1 MRKALLVAR
10 HEFWTNCR
18 RPGFIFMTLFV
29 PLIGLVVLAIG
40 ALAGGKASSFFQQQ
54 FAPEPKQIAYV
65 DHSGLFTPVLPQY
78 KTLFIQYPSE
88 AEALAALRERR
99 ETTVMAI
106 SADYLQSGKVT
117 VYSLRSGFSS
127 QISSD
132 STSVRSF
139 LVDHLVAGRLAPD
152 VSARLRDPIEIAP
165 VLLDK
170 DGIPSSQGIAGV
182 VFGFIIPYLMAILL
196 IITIFTSSGYL
207 LQGIG
212 TEKDSRVIEI
222 LVSSL
227 TSTQLMAG
235 KILGLGALGLAQVLF
250 WVVTGWGLLIMAT
263 DVFALL
269 GALPISLLQLGLSMV
284 YFLLGYL
291 LFGTLMA
298 TAGALGTS
306 TQEGQ
311 QISGIFSLGVAAPFM
326 AISFIFANPNSTL
339 AVVLSYIPFTSPVTM
354 MLRLGLTQVPWYQI
368 TISTLLLA
376 AAVVASLWL
385 GAKVF
390 RFGLLMYGKRAS
402 VKEIWQSLRQA

>member
-1 MRKALLVAR
+1 MKKALIVAR

-18 RPGFIFMTLFV
+18 RPGFIFMTVFV
-29 PLIGLVVLAIG
+29 PLMGLVFLGIG
-40 ALAGGKASSFFQQQ
+40 AVAGGKASSFFQQQ
-54 FAPEPKQIAYV
+54 FAPEPKRIAYV
-65 DHSGLFTPVLPQY
+65 DHSGLFTPALPRY
-78 KTLFIQYPSE
+78 ETAFVQYPAE
-88 AEALAALRERR
+88 AEALAALLQRGES
-99 ETTVMAI
+99 TVMVI
-106 SADYLQSGKVT
+106 PADYLQNGKVT
-117 VYSLRSGFSS
+117 VYSLRSGFSG
-127 QISSD
+127 QVSSD
-132 STSVRSF
+132 SANVRSF
-139 LVDHLVAGRLAPD
+139 LVDHLVADQLDPD
-152 VSARLRDPIEIAP
+152 ISARLRDPFTIAP
-165 VLLDK
+165 IVLNQ
-170 DGIPSSQGIAGV
+170 DGTPSSQGIAGML
-182 VFGFIIPYLMAILL
+182 FGFMVPYLMAILL

-227 TSTQLMAG
+227 TPTQLMAG

-250 WVVTGWGLLIMAT
+250 WVATGWGLLTMAT

-269 GALPISLLQLGLSMV
+269 AAVPISLLQLGLSMT

-306 TQEGQ
+306 MQEGQ

-326 AISFIFANPNSTL
+326 AISFIFANPNSAL
-339 AVVLSYIPFTSPVTM
+339 AVALSYIPLTSPVTM
-354 MLRLGLTQVPWYQI
+354 MLRLGLTPVPWYQI
-368 TISTLLLA
+368 IVSTLLLA
-376 AAVVASLWL
+376 AAVMASLWL

-402 VKEIWQSLRQA
+402 VREIWQSLKQA

>member
-18 RPGFIFMTLFV
+18 RPGFVFMTLFV
-29 PLIGLVVLAIG
+29 PLIGAAVLVIG
-40 ALAGGKASSFFQQQ
+40 ALAGGKASSFFQRQ
-54 FAPEPKQIAYV
+54 FEPEPKHIAYV

-78 KTLFIQYPSE
+78 KTLFLQYPSE
-88 AEALAALRERR
+88 TEALTALREER
-99 ETTVMAI
+99 ETAVMVI

-117 VYSLRSGFSS
+117 VYSMRSGFAS
-127 QISSD
+127 QVSSD
-132 STSVRSF
+132 SQLVRSF
-139 LVDHLVAGRLAPD
+139 LVDHLVAGRLDAA
-152 VSARLRDPIEIAP
+152 VSARLRDPLEIAP
-165 VLLDK
+165 VMLDK
-170 DGIPSSQGIAGV
+170 DGKPSSEGVAGMV
-182 VFGFIIPYLMAILL
+182 LGFIVPYLMAILL

-227 TSTQLMAG
+227 TPTQLMAG
-235 KILGLGALGLAQVLF
+235 KILGLGALGLGQVLF
-250 WVVTGWGLLIMAT
+250 WVATGWGLLIAAT
-263 DVFALL
+263 SVFAQL
-269 GALPISLLQLGLSMV
+269 GALPISLLQLGLSLL

-306 TQEGQ
+306 MQEGQ

-326 AISFIFANPNSTL
+326 AISFIFANPNSML
-339 AVVLSYIPFTSPVTM
+339 AVVLSYVPLTSPVTM
-354 MLRLGLTQVPWYQI
+354 MLRLGLTQVPWNQI
-368 TISTLLLA
+368 LISVLLLA
-376 AAVVASLWL
+376 GAVVASLRF

-402 VKEIWQSLRQA
+402 IREIWQSIRQA